1 MSLIDK
7 GTSMPEVNISG
18 PSGRLEGRFH
28 PQKNANAPVA
38 IILHPHPKFGG
49 TMNNRVVYNLHYCFF
64 NLGFSCL
71 RFNFRGVGKSEGEF
85 DDGLGELADAA
96 SALDF
101 LQANSPNSSGCWVV
115 GFSFGSWIG
124 MQLLMRRP
132 EISGFI
138 SVSPPANTYDFSFLA
153 PCPSSGL
160 IINGS
165 LDRLVP
171 PSDIKNLSDRLKLQ
185 KGIKVSHKEVE
196 GADHFF
202 NNFEEEM
209 TKTVNE
215 YLATRSDL

>member
-1 MSLIDK
+1 
-7 GTSMPEVNISG
+7 MPEVNISG

-28 PQKNANAPVA
+28 PQKNEDAPVA

-49 TMNNRVVYNLHYCFF
+49 TMNNKVVYNLHYCFF
-64 NLGFSCL
+64 NLGFTCL

-101 LQANSPNSSGCWVV
+101 LQANTPNSNACWVI

-171 PSDIKNLSDRLKLQ
+171 PSDIKSLSDRLKLQ
-185 KGIKVSHKEVE
+185 KGIQVAHREIE

-202 NNFEEEM
+202 TNFEGEM
-209 TKTVNE
+209 IKAVNE
-215 YLATRSDL
+215 YLSTRSDL

>member
-1 MSLIDK
+1 
-7 GTSMPEVNISG
+7 MPEVNISG

-28 PQKNANAPVA
+28 PQKNTNAPVA

-138 SVSPPANTYDFSFLA
+138 SVSPPANMYDFSFLA

-185 KGIKVSHKEVE
+185 KGIKVSHQEIE

-202 NNFEEEM
+202 TNFEEEM
-209 TKTVNE
+209 TKAVND
-215 YLATRSDL
+215 YLVTRSDLQINVG

>member
-1 MSLIDK
+1 
-7 GTSMPEVNISG
+7 MPEVNISG

-28 PQKNANAPVA
+28 PQKSEDAPVA
-38 IILHPHPKFGG
+38 IILHPHPQYGG
-49 TMNNRVVYNLHYCFF
+49 TMNNKVVYNLHYCFF
-64 NLGFSCL
+64 NLGFTCL

-101 LQANSPNSSGCWVV
+101 LQANTPNSTACWVI

-138 SVSPPANTYDFSFLA
+138 SVSPPANSYDFSFLA

-171 PSDIKNLSDRLKLQ
+171 PSDIKSLSDKLKTQ
-185 KGIKVSHKEVE
+185 KGIKVLHKEIE

-202 NNFEEEM
+202 TNFEGEM
-209 TKTVNE
+209 ITAVND
-215 YLATRSDL
+215 YLSTRSDL

>member
-1 MSLIDK
+1 
-7 GTSMPEVNISG
+7 MPEVNISG

-28 PQKNANAPVA
+28 PQKNEDAPVA

-49 TMNNRVVYNLHYCFF
+49 TMNNKVVYNLHYCFF
-64 NLGFSCL
+64 NLGFTCL

-101 LQANSPNSSGCWVV
+101 LQSNTPNSNGCWVI

-171 PSDIKNLSDRLKLQ
+171 PSDIKSLSDRLKLQ
-185 KGIKVSHKEVE
+185 KGIQVAHREIE

-202 NNFEEEM
+202 TNFEGEM
-209 TKTVNE
+209 IQAVNE
-215 YLATRSDL
+215 YLSTRSDL

>member
-1 MSLIDK
+1 
-7 GTSMPEVNISG
+7 MPEVNISG

-28 PQKNANAPVA
+28 PQKNEDAPVA
-38 IILHPHPKFGG
+38 LILHPHPKFGG
-49 TMNNRVVYNLHYCFF
+49 TMNNKVVYNLHYCFF
-64 NLGFSCL
+64 NLGFTCL

-101 LQANSPNSSGCWVV
+101 LQANTPNSNACWVI

-171 PSDIKNLSDRLKLQ
+171 PSDIKSLSDRLKLQ
-185 KGIKVSHKEVE
+185 KGIQVVHNEIE

-202 NNFEEEM
+202 TNFESEM
-209 TKTVNE
+209 IKAVNE
-215 YLATRSDL
+215 YLSTRSDL

>member
-1 MSLIDK
+1 
-7 GTSMPEVNISG
+7 MPEVNISG

-28 PQKNANAPVA
+28 PQKNEDAPVA

-49 TMNNRVVYNLHYCFF
+49 TMNNKVVYNLHYCFF
-64 NLGFSCL
+64 NLGFTCL

-85 DDGLGELADAA
+85 DEGLGELADAA

-101 LQANSPNSSGCWVV
+101 LQANTPNSNACWVI

-171 PSDIKNLSDRLKLQ
+171 PSDIKSLSDRLKLQ
-185 KGIKVSHKEVE
+185 KGIQVVHNEIE

-202 NNFEEEM
+202 TNFESEM
-209 TKTVNE
+209 IKAVNE
-215 YLATRSDL
+215 YLSTRSDL

>member
-1 MSLIDK
+1 
-7 GTSMPEVNISG
+7 MPEVNISG

-28 PQKNANAPVA
+28 PQRSEDAPIA
-38 IILHPHPKFGG
+38 IFLHPHPQYGG
-49 TMNNRVVYNLHYCFF
+49 TMNNKVVYNLHYCFF
-64 NLGFSCL
+64 NLGFTCL

-101 LQANSPNSSGCWVV
+101 LQASTPNSTACWVI

-132 EISGFI
+132 EIGGFI
-138 SVSPPANTYDFSFLA
+138 SISPPANSYDYSFLA

-171 PSDIKNLSDRLKLQ
+171 PSDIKNLSDKLKTQ
-185 KGIKVSHKEVE
+185 KGIQVTHKEIE

-202 NNFEEEM
+202 TNYEGEM
-209 TKTVNE
+209 IKEVNE
-215 YLATRSDL
+215 YLSTRSDL

>member
-1 MSLIDK
+1 
-7 GTSMPEVNISG
+7 MPEVNISG
-18 PSGRLEGRFH
+18 PCGRLEGRFH
-28 PQKNANAPVA
+28 PQKNEDAPVA
-38 IILHPHPKFGG
+38 LILHPHPKFGG
-49 TMNNRVVYNLHYCFF
+49 TMNNKVVYNLHYCFF
-64 NLGFSCL
+64 NLGFTCL

-101 LQANSPNSSGCWVV
+101 LQSNTPNSNGCWVI

-171 PSDIKNLSDRLKLQ
+171 PSDIKSLSDRLKLQ
-185 KGIKVSHKEVE
+185 KGIQVAHREIE

-202 NNFEEEM
+202 TNFEGEM
-209 TKTVNE
+209 IKAVNE
-215 YLATRSDL
+215 YLSTRSDL

>member
-1 MSLIDK
+1 
-7 GTSMPEVNISG
+7 MPEVNISG
-18 PSGRLEGRFH
+18 PCGRLEGRFH
-28 PQKNANAPVA
+28 PQKNEDAPVA
-38 IILHPHPKFGG
+38 LILHPHPKFGG
-49 TMNNRVVYNLHYCFF
+49 TMNNKVVYNLHYCFF
-64 NLGFSCL
+64 NLGFTCL

-101 LQANSPNSSGCWVV
+101 LQASTPNSTACWVI

-171 PSDIKNLSDRLKLQ
+171 PSDIKSLSDRLKLQ
-185 KGIKVSHKEVE
+185 KGIQVAHREIE

-202 NNFEEEM
+202 TNFEGEM
-209 TKTVNE
+209 IKAVNE
-215 YLATRSDL
+215 YLSTRSDL

>member
-1 MSLIDK
+1 
-7 GTSMPEVNISG
+7 MPEVNISG

-28 PQKNANAPVA
+28 PQKNEDAPVA

-49 TMNNRVVYNLHYCFF
+49 TMNNKVVYNLHYCFF
-64 NLGFSCL
+64 NLGFTCL

-96 SALDF
+96 SDLDF
-101 LQANSPNSSGCWVV
+101 LQSNTPNSNGCWVI

-171 PSDIKNLSDRLKLQ
+171 PSDIKSLSDRLKLQ
-185 KGIKVSHKEVE
+185 KGIQVAHKEIE

-202 NNFEEEM
+202 TNFEGEM
-209 TKTVNE
+209 IKAVNE
-215 YLATRSDL
+215 YLSTRSDL

>member
-1 MSLIDK
+1 
-7 GTSMPEVNISG
+7 MPEVNISG
-18 PSGRLEGRFH
+18 PCGRLEGRFH
-28 PQKNANAPVA
+28 PQKNEDAPVA
-38 IILHPHPKFGG
+38 LILHPHPKFGG
-49 TMNNRVVYNLHYCFF
+49 TMNNKVVYNLHYCFF
-64 NLGFSCL
+64 NLGFTCL

-101 LQANSPNSSGCWVV
+101 LQASTPNSTACWVI

-138 SVSPPANTYDFSFLA
+138 SVSPPANKYDFSFLA

-171 PSDIKNLSDRLKLQ
+171 PSDIKSLSDRLKLQ
-185 KGIKVSHKEVE
+185 KGIQVAHKEIE

-202 NNFEEEM
+202 TNFEGEM
-209 TKTVNE
+209 IKAVHE
-215 YLATRSDL
+215 YLSNRSDL

>member
-1 MSLIDK
+1 
-7 GTSMPEVNISG
+7 MPEVNISG

-28 PQKNANAPVA
+28 PQKDEDAPVA

-49 TMNNRVVYNLHYCFF
+49 TMNNKVVYNLHYCFF
-64 NLGFSCL
+64 DLGFTCL

-101 LQANSPNSSGCWVV
+101 LQANTPNSNACWVI

-165 LDRLVP
+165 MDRLVP
-171 PSDIKNLSDRLKLQ
+171 PSDIKSLSDRLKLQ
-185 KGIKVSHKEVE
+185 KGIKVAHKEIE

-202 NNFEEEM
+202 TNFEGEM
-209 TKTVNE
+209 IKAVNE
-215 YLATRSDL
+215 YLSTRVDL

>member
-1 MSLIDK
+1 
-7 GTSMPEVNISG
+7 MPEVNISG
-18 PSGRLEGRFH
+18 PNGRLEGRFH
-28 PQKNANAPVA
+28 PQKNGDAPVA

-49 TMNNRVVYNLHYCFF
+49 TMNNKVVYNLHYCFF
-64 NLGFSCL
+64 NLGFTCL

-101 LQANSPNSSGCWVV
+101 LQSNTPNSNGCWVI

-171 PSDIKNLSDRLKLQ
+171 PSDIKSLSDRLKLQ
-185 KGIKVSHKEVE
+185 KGIQVAHREIE

-202 NNFEEEM
+202 TNFEGEM
-209 TKTVNE
+209 IKAVNE
-215 YLATRSDL
+215 YLSTRSDL

>member
-1 MSLIDK
+1 
-7 GTSMPEVNISG
+7 MPEVNISG

-28 PQKNANAPVA
+28 PQKNTNAPVA

-49 TMNNRVVYNLHYCFF
+49 TMNNRVVYNLHYCFL

-171 PSDIKNLSDRLKLQ
+171 PSDIKSLSDRLKLQ
-185 KGIKVSHKEVE
+185 KGIQVVHNEIE

-202 NNFEEEM
+202 TNFESEM
-209 TKTVNE
+209 IKAVNE
-215 YLATRSDL
+215 YLSTREDL

>member
-1 MSLIDK
+1 
-7 GTSMPEVNISG
+7 MPEVNISG

-28 PQKNANAPVA
+28 PQKNEDAPVA

-49 TMNNRVVYNLHYCFF
+49 TMNNKVVYNLHYCFF
-64 NLGFSCL
+64 NLCFTCL

-101 LQANSPNSSGCWVV
+101 LQANTPNSNACWVI

-171 PSDIKNLSDRLKLQ
+171 PSDIKSLSDRLKLQ
-185 KGIKVSHKEVE
+185 KGIQVVHNEIE

-202 NNFEEEM
+202 TNFESEM
-209 TKTVNE
+209 IKAVNE
-215 YLATRSDL
+215 YLSTRSDL

>member
-1 MSLIDK
+1 
-7 GTSMPEVNISG
+7 MPEVHISG
-18 PSGRLEGRFH
+18 PSGRLEARFH
-28 PQKNANAPVA
+28 PQKNESAPVA

-49 TMNNRVVYNLHYCFF
+49 TMNNKVVYNLHYCFF
-64 NLGFSCL
+64 NLGFTCL

-101 LQANSPNSSGCWVV
+101 LQTHTPNSNSCWVI

-132 EISGFI
+132 EISGFVSI
-138 SVSPPANTYDFSFLA
+138 SPPANSYDFSFLA

-165 LDRLVP
+165 LDSLVP
-171 PSDIKNLSDRLKLQ
+171 PSAIKILSDRLKLQ
-185 KGIKVSHKEVE
+185 KGIQVSHKEIE

-202 NNFEEEM
+202 TNFEAEM
-209 TKTVNE
+209 TNAVNE
-215 YLATRSDL
+215 YLTTRSDF

>member
-1 MSLIDK
+1 MEKNKIVEIFI
-7 GTSMPEVNISG
+7 PG
-18 PSGRLEGRFH
+18 PAGRLEAKYFKSKKKTSPIALVLQQH
-28 PQKNANAPVA
+28 PQY
-38 IILHPHPKFGG
+38 GG
-49 TMNNRVVYNLHYCFF
+49 TMNNKVVYNLHYCFF
-64 NLGFSCL
+64 NLGFTCL
-71 RFNFRGVGKSEGEF
+71 RFNFRGVGKSEGAF

-101 LQANSPNSSGCWVV
+101 LQANTPNSTACWVI

-138 SVSPPANTYDFSFLA
+138 SVSPPANSYDFSFLA

-171 PSDIKNLSDRLKLQ
+171 PSDIKSLSDKLKTQ
-185 KGIKVSHKEVE
+185 KGIKVTHKEIE

-202 NNFEEEM
+202 TNFEGEM
-209 TKTVNE
+209 IKAVNE
-215 YLATRSDL
+215 YLSTRSDL

>member
-1 MSLIDK
+1 
-7 GTSMPEVNISG
+7 MPEVNISG

-28 PQKNANAPVA
+28 PQKNVNAPVA

-49 TMNNRVVYNLHYCFF
+49 TMNNKVVYNLHYCFF
-64 NLGFSCL
+64 DLGFTCL

-101 LQANSPNSSGCWVV
+101 LQANSPNSNACWVI

-171 PSDIKNLSDRLKLQ
+171 PSDIKSLSDRLKLQ
-185 KGIKVSHKEVE
+185 KGIQVAHKEIE

-202 NNFEEEM
+202 TNFEGEM
-209 TKTVNE
+209 IKAVNE
-215 YLATRSDL
+215 YLSSRSDL

>member
-1 MSLIDK
+1 
-7 GTSMPEVNISG
+7 MPEVNISG

-28 PQKNANAPVA
+28 PQKNEDAPVA

-49 TMNNRVVYNLHYCFF
+49 TMNNKVVYNLHYCFF
-64 NLGFSCL
+64 NLGFTCL

-101 LQANSPNSSGCWVV
+101 LQANTPNSSACWVI

-171 PSDIKNLSDRLKLQ
+171 PSDIKGLSDRLKLQ
-185 KGIKVSHKEVE
+185 KGIQVAHKEIE

-202 NNFEEEM
+202 TNFEGEM
-209 TKTVNE
+209 IKAVNE
-215 YLATRSDL
+215 YLSTRVDL

>member
-1 MSLIDK
+1 
-7 GTSMPEVNISG
+7 MPEVNISG

-64 NLGFSCL
+64 NLGFTCL

-101 LQANSPNSSGCWVV
+101 LQANTPNSTACWVI

-132 EISGFI
+132 EINGFI
-138 SVSPPANTYDFSFLA
+138 SVSPPTNSYDFSFLA

-171 PSDIKNLSDRLKLQ
+171 PSDIKSLSDRLKLQ
-185 KGIKVSHKEVE
+185 KGIKVAHKEIE

-202 NNFEEEM
+202 TNFETEM
-209 TKTVNE
+209 IKAVNE
-215 YLATRSDL
+215 YLSTRSDL

>member
-1 MSLIDK
+1 
-7 GTSMPEVNISG
+7 MPEVNISG

-28 PQKNANAPVA
+28 PQKNEDAPVA

-49 TMNNRVVYNLHYCFF
+49 TMNNKVVYNLHYCFF
-64 NLGFSCL
+64 NLGFTCL

-101 LQANSPNSSGCWVV
+101 LQSNSPNSNGCWVI

-171 PSDIKNLSDRLKLQ
+171 PSDIKSLSDRLKLQ
-185 KGIKVSHKEVE
+185 KGIQVAHKEIE

-202 NNFEEEM
+202 TNFEGEM
-209 TKTVNE
+209 IKAVNE
-215 YLATRSDL
+215 YLSTRSDL

>member
-1 MSLIDK
+1 
-7 GTSMPEVNISG
+7 MPEVNISG

-28 PQKNANAPVA
+28 PQKNEDAPVA

-49 TMNNRVVYNLHYCFF
+49 TMNNKVVYNLHYCFF
-64 NLGFSCL
+64 NLGFTCL

-101 LQANSPNSSGCWVV
+101 LQSNTPNSNGCWVI

-171 PSDIKNLSDRLKLQ
+171 PSDIKSLSDRLKLQ
-185 KGIKVSHKEVE
+185 KGIQVAHKEIE

-202 NNFEEEM
+202 TNFEGEM
-209 TKTVNE
+209 IKAVNE
-215 YLATRSDL
+215 YLSTRSDL

>member
-1 MSLIDK
+1 
-7 GTSMPEVNISG
+7 MPEVNISG

-28 PQKNANAPVA
+28 PQKNEDAPVA

-49 TMNNRVVYNLHYCFF
+49 TMNNKVVYNLHYCFF
-64 NLGFSCL
+64 NLGFTCL

-101 LQANSPNSSGCWVV
+101 LQANTPNSNACWVI

-171 PSDIKNLSDRLKLQ
+171 PSDIKSLSDRLKLQ
-185 KGIKVSHKEVE
+185 KGIQVVHNEIE

-202 NNFEEEM
+202 TNFESEM
-209 TKTVNE
+209 IKAVNE
-215 YLATRSDL
+215 YLSTRSDL

>member
-1 MSLIDK
+1 
-7 GTSMPEVNISG
+7 MPEVNISG

-28 PQKNANAPVA
+28 PQKNEDAPVA

-49 TMNNRVVYNLHYCFF
+49 TMNNKVVYNLHYCFF
-64 NLGFSCL
+64 NLGFTCL

-101 LQANSPNSSGCWVV
+101 LQANTPNSNACWVI

-138 SVSPPANTYDFSFLA
+138 SISPPANTYDFSFLA

-171 PSDIKNLSDRLKLQ
+171 PSDIKSLSDRLKLQ
-185 KGIKVSHKEVE
+185 KGIQVAHREIE

-202 NNFEEEM
+202 TNFEGEM
-209 TKTVNE
+209 IKAVNE
-215 YLATRSDL
+215 YLSTRSDL